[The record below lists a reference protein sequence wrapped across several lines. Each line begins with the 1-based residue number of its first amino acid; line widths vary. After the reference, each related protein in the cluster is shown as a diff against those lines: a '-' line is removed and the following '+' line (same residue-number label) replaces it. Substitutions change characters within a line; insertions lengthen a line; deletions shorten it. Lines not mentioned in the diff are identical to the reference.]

1 MKIFLLVVIV
11 LLVGIAIGFCLS
23 RYYMDTT
30 RFGNLIIDS
39 TDHEKDLI
47 SFEMMAPLSD
57 IINNNYTVLKVIV
70 KK

>member
-1 MKIFLLVVIV
+1 MKLFLLVVAV
-11 LLVGIAIGFCLS
+11 LLVGIIVGFCLS

-39 TDHEKDLI
+39 TDPEKDLI
-47 SFEMMAPLSD
+47 SFEMIAPLSK
-57 IINNNYTVLKVIV
+57 IINDNYTVLKVVV

>member
-11 LLVGIAIGFCLS
+11 LLVGIVIGFCLS
-23 RYYMDTT
+23 RYCMDTT

-39 TDHEKDLI
+39 TDPEKDLI
-47 SFEMMAPLSD
+47 SFEMIAPLNN
-57 IINNNYTVLKVIV
+57 IINNNYTVLKVVV

>member
-23 RYYMDTT
+23 RYYMDATM
-30 RFGNLIIDS
+30 FGNLIIDS
-39 TDHEKDLI
+39 TDPEKDLI
-47 SFEMMAPLSD
+47 SFEMIAPLSK
-57 IINNNYTVLKVIV
+57 IINNNYTVLKVVV

>member
-1 MKIFLLVVIV
+1 MKMFLLVVVV
-11 LLVGIAIGFCLS
+11 LLVGIVIGFCLS

-30 RFGNLIIDS
+30 KFGNLIIDT
-39 TDHEKDLI
+39 TDPEKDLL
-47 SFEMMAPLSD
+47 SFDMTAPLSD

>member
-39 TDHEKDLI
+39 TDPEKDLI
-47 SFEMMAPLSD
+47 SFEMIAPLSK
-57 IINNNYTVLKVIV
+57 IINDNYTVLKVVV

>member
-11 LLVGIAIGFCLS
+11 LLVGIVIGFCLS

-39 TDHEKDLI
+39 TDPEKDLI
-47 SFEMMAPLSD
+47 SFEMIAPLSK
-57 IINNNYTVLKVIV
+57 IINDNYTVLKVVV